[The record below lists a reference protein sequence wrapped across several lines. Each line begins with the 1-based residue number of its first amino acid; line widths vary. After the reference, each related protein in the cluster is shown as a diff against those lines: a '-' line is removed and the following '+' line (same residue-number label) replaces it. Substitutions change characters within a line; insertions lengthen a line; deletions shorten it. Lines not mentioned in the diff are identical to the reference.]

1 LTIDVTNVELQS
13 IAITPGN
20 GGANWQVGGGW
31 KSSDGAWGVVRT
43 VDGTGAILTVQI
55 NLPSQVPAPG
65 PATVTLSPFN
75 ADSVLNALGDDPD
88 PGTVGPTGDVIWP
101 TPATGTPTYAA
112 PATPTLSLM
121 PSGGKITSALLTNA
135 ANDAAAA
142 SAGVIVGQ
150 WYRNGSQ
157 LMQRVA

>member
-1 LTIDVTNVELQS
+1 
-13 IAITPGN
+13 
-20 GGANWQVGGGW
+20 
-31 KSSDGAWGVVRT
+31 
-43 VDGTGAILTVQI
+43 
-55 NLPSQVPAPG
+55 
-65 PATVTLSPFN
+65 
-75 ADSVLNALGDDPD
+75 
-88 PGTVGPTGDVIWP
+88 
-101 TPATGTPTYAA
+101 
-112 PATPTLSLM
+112 M